1 MTDHTCPT
9 CGARTGPTTT
19 GPTTEDLLAAA
30 ERYGSV
36 RAAARSLG
44 VSAMSI
50 HRRLAADPGLRAAWD
65 EAAHRLSPAG
75 RVTAHLAEHPD
86 ARPPEVIAA
95 TGLGRSV
102 VYRLMSGVS

>member
-1 MTDHTCPT
+1 MNDHTCPT

-19 GPTTEDLLAAA
+19 GPTTEDLLTAA

-44 VSAMSI
+44 VSPMTL
-50 HRRLAADPGLRAAWD
+50 HRRLAADPDLRAAWD
-65 EAAHRLSPAG
+65 KAAHRLSPAG
-75 RVTAHLAEHPD
+75 KVAAYLAEHPD
-86 ARPPEVIAA
+86 ARPPEVISA

-102 VYRLMSGVS
+102 VYRLMAGAS